1 MADSWES
8 NPVSDS
14 SILQMS
20 ADGLGGG
27 GGPNAFLIGATVK
40 IVTAPGETIQGEVY
54 TFDEGTGA
62 VMLRLPNTSRITD
75 PSVFDYRMV
84 QRKFIKSMQYVATP
98 KDEGIPMPRPS
109 YVNVRELRKREQKA
123 VEEADLALSRIGVDV
138 DERAQAIF
146 DALSK
151 TYDAVWD
158 GKRMVIRELEV
169 VINPPYTED
178 SIVSDNA
185 KAKQRVALVL
195 NGELKKLGSA

>member
-1 MADSWES
+1 MPS
-8 NPVSDS
+8 NNYD
-14 SILQMS
+14 IHYI
-20 ADGLGGG
+20 
-27 GGPNAFLIGATVK
+27 AF
-40 IVTAPGETIQGEVY
+40 
-54 TFDEGTGA
+54 
-62 VMLRLPNTSRITD
+62 ND
-75 PSVFDYRMV
+75 P
-84 QRKFIKSMQYVATP
+84 P
-98 KDEGIPMPRPS
+98 P
-109 YVNVRELRKREQKA
+109 
-123 VEEADLALSRIGVDV
+123 
-138 DERAQAIF
+138 